1 MSGTGEN
8 PLPGFPAI
16 GQYEL
21 VPEPG
26 EPGYEEPETVEDPGD
41 EPLEAEVS
49 DLAFEPEEAEP
60 IDPESDDPYGY
71 GDDENDPYGYGTGQE

>member
-1 MSGTGEN
+1 MSGTGED

-26 EPGYEEPETVEDPGD
+26 EPDYVEPEAVEAAGD
-41 EPLEAEVS
+41 DAG
-49 DLAFEPEEAEP
+49 EPELDG
-60 IDPESDDPYGY
+60 DPDDLLDPDDDDPFA
-71 GDDENDPYGYGTGQE
+71 DDEE